1 MSALSYTLLN
11 RSLQSLVERLLLTR
25 LSLLDVWLFKV
36 DRSAILA
43 GVLDREG
50 SELTYLWVNEFSIL
64 LFDLI
69 FS

>member
-25 LSLLDVWLFKV
+25 LGLLDVWLFKV

>member
-1 MSALSYTLLN
+1 MSTLSYTLLN

-25 LSLLDVWLFKV
+25 LGLLDVWLFKV

>member
-11 RSLQSLVERLLLTR
+11 CSLQSLVEGLLLTR

-50 SELTYLWVNEFSIL
+50 SEVNYLWVNEFSIL

-69 FS
+69 FG

>member
-11 RSLQSLVERLLLTR
+11 RSLQSLVERLLLAR
-25 LSLLDVWLFKV
+25 LGLLDVWLFKV

-50 SELTYLWVNEFSIL
+50 SEVNYLWVNEFSIL
-64 LFDLI
+64 PFDLI
-69 FS
+69 FG

>member
-25 LSLLDVWLFKV
+25 LGLLDVWLFKV

-50 SELTYLWVNEFSIL
+50 SEVNYLWVNEFSIL

-69 FS
+69 FG